1 LEELEMTKINQTELK
16 KDRQPSKGPVVQQ
29 FASGGSA
36 VPTPELPYDVEK
48 ARSGD
53 VKPSPKP

>member
-1 LEELEMTKINQTELK
+1 MTKINQTELK